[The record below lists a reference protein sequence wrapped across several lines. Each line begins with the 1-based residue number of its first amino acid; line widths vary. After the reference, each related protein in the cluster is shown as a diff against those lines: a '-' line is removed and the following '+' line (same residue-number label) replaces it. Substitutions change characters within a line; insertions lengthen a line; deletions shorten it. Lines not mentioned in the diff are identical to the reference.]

1 MLVDV
6 RGLLVFISSI
16 PWEPGGEA
24 AASCA
29 YHLEKGWAAELW
41 VYPAVPYGEL
51 PMGCDILLFM
61 VKKVVIKIFSSLGT
75 CGDCQLDSMNT
86 IRGRCQKQSNQGG
99 FALQRKRYWVKSG
112 FSIAN
117 SNFVKGQLG

>member
-1 MLVDV
+1 MLIDV

-16 PWEPGGEA
+16 PWEPGGDP

-41 VYPAVPYGEL
+41 VHPAVPYGEL
-51 PMGCDILLFM
+51 LMGRDIFLFT
-61 VKKVVIKIFSSLGT
+61 VKKVVIKIFPSLGT
-75 CGDCQLDSMNT
+75 CGDCQADSMST
-86 IRGRCQKQSNQGG
+86 VRGRCQSKVTRGTC
-99 FALQRKRYWVKSG
+99 FAEEALLVKSE
-112 FSIAN
+112 FYMAN